1 MFESIKKNIK
11 QALLTDYADL
21 EIDANF
27 IQLELLFDE
36 KGDLTTNICMQYA
49 KILSS
54 SPKKIAESILQN
66 FKHPLIK
73 EIQLAG
79 PGLMMMVLKVY

>member
-11 QALLTDYADL
+11 QALLIDYIDL
-21 EIDANF
+21 EIDVKS

-79 PGLMMMVLKVY
+79 PGFINFFF